1 MTDTS
6 LITFKAISN
15 FTNCLEEVFGTDHR
29 FLKLYA
35 HLINKTQIAHEKP
48 ILKHI
53 EAFRLFCVS
62 NRDAIEQK
70 NHKIFKMNN
79 ITYSDRVYIDM
90 NIIFTSADHE
100 TATIIWKHLLTISAL
115 VDPTGKAKQLL
126 KESTKVGKDGNNG
139 SEANF
144 LTDIIEKVE
153 QNVDPNANP
162 MEAVTSIMQSGVFQE
177 LVTGMGEG
185 LQNGD
190 LDLSKLMGTVQNM
203 VGSLNQDANSKNGSD
218 EAMNMMNT
226 MMSNMQAG
234 QNAPD
239 NNGEQQPMPDIGNIM
254 NMVGP
259 MLGAL
264 NNVNG
269 GMPGGMPGGA
279 QVHNAIE
286 SKIDAQVAEAKKSGK
301 LD

>member
-1 MTDTS
+1 MTLSDS
-6 LITFKAISN
+6 NLLIFKAISN
-15 FTNCLEEVFGTDHR
+15 FTTCLSDVFGHEHR
-29 FLKLYA
+29 SLKLYA

-62 NRDAIEQK
+62 NREAIEEK
-70 NHKIFKMNN
+70 NHKNFKMNN

-90 NIIFTSADHE
+90 TLIFDSADKETSA
-100 TATIIWKHLLTISAL
+100 IIWKHLLTISAL

-126 KESTKVGKDGNNG
+126 KESTKSGNNG
-139 SEANF
+139 TEANF

-162 MEAVTSIMQSGVFQE
+162 MEAVSSIMQSGVFQD
-177 LVTGMGEG
+177 LVSGMGEG

-190 LDLSKLMGTVQNM
+190 LDLSKLMGTVQSM
-203 VGSLNQDANSKNGSD
+203 VGNLNQDPNSENGSD
-218 EAMNMMNT
+218 DAMNMMNT
-226 MMSNMQAG
+226 MMANIQAG

-239 NNGEQQPMPDIGNIM
+239 NNGEKQPMPDIGKLM

-264 NNVNG
+264 NN
-269 GMPGGMPGGA
+269 GMPGGMPGGT
-279 QVHNAIE
+279 QAIE
-286 SKIDAQVAEAKKSGK
+286 SKIDAQVAAAKKSGD
-301 LD
+301 LE

>member
-15 FTNCLEEVFGTDHR
+15 FTNCLEEVFGEEHR

-70 NHKIFKMNN
+70 NYKKFEMNN

-90 NIIFTSADHE
+90 KIIFASADQE
-100 TATIIWKHLLTISAL
+100 TASIIWKHLLTISAL

-126 KESTKVGKDGNNG
+126 KESTKTGKNG

-162 MEAVTSIMQSGVFQE
+162 MEAVTSIMQSGIFQE

-190 LDLSKLMGTVQNM
+190 LDLSKLMGTVQNI
-203 VGSLNQDANSKNGSD
+203 VGNLNEDPNSNNGTND
-218 EAMNMMNT
+218 AMNMMNT
-226 MMSNMQAG
+226 MMANMQAG

-239 NNGEQQPMPDIGNIM
+239 NNGQKQPMPDISNIM

-264 NNVNG
+264 NNASG
-269 GMPGGMPGGA
+269 GMPSSSSST
-279 QVHNAIE
+279 NAIE
-286 SKIDAQVAEAKKSGK
+286 AKIDAQLADAKKSGN
-301 LD
+301 LE

>member
-15 FTNCLEEVFGTDHR
+15 FTNCLEEVFGEEHR

-53 EAFRLFCVS
+53 EAFRLFCMS

-70 NHKIFKMNN
+70 NYKKFEMNN

-90 NIIFTSADHE
+90 KIIFTSADKE
-100 TATIIWKHLLTISAL
+100 TASIIWKHLLTISAL

-126 KESTKVGKDGNNG
+126 KESTKTGKNG
-139 SEANF
+139 YEANF

-203 VGSLNQDANSKNGSD
+203 VGNLNEDPNSNNGTND
-218 EAMNMMNT
+218 AMNMMNT
-226 MMSNMQAG
+226 MMANMQAG

-239 NNGEQQPMPDIGNIM
+239 NNGQKQPMPDISNIM

-264 NNVNG
+264 NNASG
-269 GMPGGMPGGA
+269 GMPSSSSSA
-279 QVHNAIE
+279 NAIE
-286 SKIDAQVAEAKKSGK
+286 AKIDAQLADAKKSGN
-301 LD
+301 LE

>member
-15 FTNCLEEVFGTDHR
+15 FTNCLEEVFGEEHR

-70 NHKIFKMNN
+70 NYKKIEMNN

-90 NIIFTSADHE
+90 KIIFTSADQE
-100 TATIIWKHLLTISAL
+100 TSSIIWKHLLTISAL

-126 KESTKVGKDGNNG
+126 KESTKTGKNG

-203 VGSLNQDANSKNGSD
+203 VGNLNEDPNSNNGTND
-218 EAMNMMNT
+218 AMNMMNT
-226 MMSNMQAG
+226 MMANMQAG

-239 NNGEQQPMPDIGNIM
+239 NNGQKQPMPDISNIM

-264 NNVNG
+264 NNASG
-269 GMPGGMPGGA
+269 GIPSSSSA
-279 QVHNAIE
+279 ANAIE
-286 SKIDAQVAEAKKSGK
+286 AKIDAQLADAKKSGN
-301 LD
+301 LE

>member
-15 FTNCLEEVFGTDHR
+15 FTNCLEEVFGEEHR

-53 EAFRLFCVS
+53 EAFRLFCMS

-70 NHKIFKMNN
+70 NYKKFEMNN

-90 NIIFTSADHE
+90 KIIFTSADKE
-100 TATIIWKHLLTISAL
+100 TASIIWKHLLTISAL

-126 KESTKVGKDGNNG
+126 KESTKTGKNG

-190 LDLSKLMGTVQNM
+190 LDLSKLMGAVQNM
-203 VGSLNQDANSKNGSD
+203 VGNLNEDPNSNNGTND
-218 EAMNMMNT
+218 AMNMMNT
-226 MMSNMQAG
+226 MMANMQAG

-239 NNGEQQPMPDIGNIM
+239 NNGQKQPMPDISNII

-264 NNVNG
+264 NNASG
-269 GMPGGMPGGA
+269 GMPSSSSSA
-279 QVHNAIE
+279 NAIE
-286 SKIDAQVAEAKKSGK
+286 AKIDAQLADAKKSGN
-301 LD
+301 LE

>member
-15 FTNCLEEVFGTDHR
+15 FTNCLEEVFGEEHR

-70 NHKIFKMNN
+70 NYKNFEMNN

-90 NIIFTSADHE
+90 KIIFASADQE
-100 TATIIWKHLLTISAL
+100 TASIIWKHLLTISAL

-126 KESTKVGKDGNNG
+126 KESTKTGKNG

-203 VGSLNQDANSKNGSD
+203 VGNLNEDPNSNNGTND
-218 EAMNMMNT
+218 AMNMMNT
-226 MMSNMQAG
+226 MMANMQAG

-239 NNGEQQPMPDIGNIM
+239 NNGQKQPMPDISNIM

-264 NNVNG
+264 NNASG
-269 GMPGGMPGGA
+269 GMSSSSSSA
-279 QVHNAIE
+279 NAIE
-286 SKIDAQVAEAKKSGK
+286 AKIDAQLADAKKSGN
-301 LD
+301 LE

>member
-15 FTNCLEEVFGTDHR
+15 FTNCLEEVFGEEHR

-70 NHKIFKMNN
+70 NYKKFEMNN

-90 NIIFTSADHE
+90 NIIFISADKE
-100 TATIIWKHLLTISAL
+100 TASIIWKHLLTISAL

-126 KESTKVGKDGNNG
+126 KESTKTGKNG

-153 QNVDPNANP
+153 QNVDPDANP

-203 VGSLNQDANSKNGSD
+203 VGNLNEDPNSNNGTD
-218 EAMNMMNT
+218 DAMNMMNT
-226 MMSNMQAG
+226 MMANMQAG

-239 NNGEQQPMPDIGNIM
+239 NDGQNQPIPDISNIM

-264 NNVNG
+264 NNASG
-269 GMPGGMPGGA
+269 GIPNNSSSA
-279 QVHNAIE
+279 NTIE
-286 SKIDAQVAEAKKSGK
+286 AKIDAQLAIAKESGN
-301 LD
+301 LE

>member
-15 FTNCLEEVFGTDHR
+15 FTNCLEEVFGEEHR

-70 NHKIFKMNN
+70 NYKKFEMNN
-79 ITYSDRVYIDM
+79 ITYSERVYIDM
-90 NIIFTSADHE
+90 KIIFTSADQE
-100 TATIIWKHLLTISAL
+100 TSSIIWKHLLTISAL

-126 KESTKVGKDGNNG
+126 KESTKTGKNG

-203 VGSLNQDANSKNGSD
+203 VGNLNEDPNSNNGTND
-218 EAMNMMNT
+218 AMNMMNT
-226 MMSNMQAG
+226 MMANMQAG

-239 NNGEQQPMPDIGNIM
+239 NNGQKQPMPDISNIM

-264 NNVNG
+264 NNTS
-269 GMPGGMPGGA
+269 GMSSSSSSA
-279 QVHNAIE
+279 NAIE
-286 SKIDAQVAEAKKSGK
+286 AKIDAELADAKKSGN
-301 LD
+301 LE

>member
-15 FTNCLEEVFGTDHR
+15 FTNCLEEVFGSDHR
-29 FLKLYA
+29 FLKLYT

-53 EAFRLFCVS
+53 EAFRIFCTT
-62 NRDAIEQK
+62 NRDAIESK
-70 NHKIFKMNN
+70 EYKKFEMKSI
-79 ITYSDRVYIDM
+79 IYSDRVYIDM
-90 NIIFTSADHE
+90 NIIFSDSDRETSA
-100 TATIIWKHLLTISAL
+100 IIWKHLLTISAL
-115 VDPTGKAKQLL
+115 VDPTGKAKQIL
-126 KESTKVGKDGNNG
+126 KESSKSGKNG
-139 SEANF
+139 LEANF
-144 LTDIIEKVE
+144 LTNIIEKVE
-153 QNVDPNANP
+153 ENVDPNANP

-190 LDLSKLMGTVQNM
+190 LDLSKLMGTVQTM
-203 VGSLNQDANSKNGSD
+203 VGGLNQDSDGTNNGSED
-218 EAMNMMNT
+218 VMSMMNT
-226 MMSNMQAG
+226 MMSNIQSG

-239 NNGEQQPMPDIGNIM
+239 NNGEQQPMPDIANIM

-264 NNVNG
+264 NVNG
-269 GMPGGMPGGA
+269 GDMPGGA
-279 QVHNAIE
+279 APSNSIKA
-286 SKIDAQVAEAKKSGK
+286 KIDAQVAAAKNSGE
-301 LD
+301 L

>member
-1 MTDTS
+1 MSDTS

-15 FTNCLEEVFGTDHR
+15 FTNCLEEVFGSDHR

-53 EAFRLFCVS
+53 EAFRTFCVT
-62 NRDAIEQK
+62 NRDAIESK
-70 NHKIFKMNN
+70 DYKKFEMKS

-90 NIIFTSADHE
+90 NIIFSDADRETSA
-100 TATIIWKHLLTISAL
+100 IIWKHLLTISAL

-126 KESTKVGKDGNNG
+126 KESSKSGKNG
-139 SEANF
+139 LEANF
-144 LTDIIEKVE
+144 LTNIIEKVE
-153 QNVDPNANP
+153 ENVDPNANP

-190 LDLSKLMGTVQNM
+190 LDLSKLMGTVQTM
-203 VGSLNQDANSKNGSD
+203 VGGLNQDADGSNKGSED
-218 EAMNMMNT
+218 AMNMMNT

-239 NNGEQQPMPDIGNIM
+239 NNGEQQPMPDIANIM

-264 NNVNG
+264 NANGG

-279 QVHNAIE
+279 APANSIE
-286 SKIDAQVAEAKKSGK
+286 AKIDAQVAAAKKSGE

>member
-15 FTNCLEEVFGTDHR
+15 FANCLEEVFGTEHR

-35 HLINKTQIAHEKP
+35 HLINKTQIGHEKP

-53 EAFRLFCVS
+53 EAFRLFCTS
-62 NRDAIEQK
+62 NRDAFETK
-70 NHKIFKMNN
+70 DYKKFVTKS
-79 ITYSDRVYIDM
+79 ITYSERVYIDM
-90 NIIFTSADHE
+90 ELILSKADRD
-100 TATIIWKHLLTISAL
+100 TTNVIWNHLLTISAL

-126 KESTKVGKDGNNG
+126 RESKDKNNG
-139 SEANF
+139 IEANF
-144 LTDIIEKVE
+144 LTNIIEKVE

-177 LVTGMGEG
+177 LVTGMGQG

-203 VGSLNQDANSKNGSD
+203 VGGMSGSGD
-218 EAMNMMNT
+218 GDGNNNPMAMMNT
-226 MMSNMQAG
+226 MMANMNTSESESNS
-234 QNAPD
+234 N
-239 NNGEQQPMPDIGNIM
+239 QQMPDLSNIM

-264 NNVNG
+264 NG
-269 GMPGGMPGGA
+269 GINTTPPSL
-279 QVHNAIE
+279 NE
-286 SKIDAQVAEAKKSGK
+286 PKKE
-301 LD
+301 

>member
-1 MTDTS
+1 MSDTS

-15 FTNCLEEVFGTDHR
+15 FTNCLEEVFGLDHR

-53 EAFRLFCVS
+53 EAFRTFCVS
-62 NRDAIEQK
+62 NRDAIESK
-70 NHKIFKMNN
+70 EYKKFEMKS

-90 NIIFTSADHE
+90 DIIFSGADRETSV
-100 TATIIWKHLLTISAL
+100 IIWKHLLTISAL

-126 KESTKVGKDGNNG
+126 KESSKSSKNG
-139 SEANF
+139 LEANF
-144 LTDIIEKVE
+144 LSNIIEKVE
-153 QNVDPNANP
+153 ENVDPNANP

-190 LDLSKLMGTVQNM
+190 LDLSKLMGTVQTM
-203 VGSLNQDANSKNGSD
+203 VGGLSQDSDGSNKGSED
-218 EAMNMMNT
+218 VMNMMNT

-234 QNAPD
+234 QNSPD
-239 NNGEQQPMPDIGNIM
+239 NNGEQQPMPDIANIM

-264 NNVNG
+264 NTNGG

-279 QVHNAIE
+279 TPANSIE
-286 SKIDAQVAEAKKSGK
+286 AKIDAQVAAAKKSGE

>member
-15 FTNCLEEVFGTDHR
+15 FTNCLEEVFGTEHR

-62 NRDAIEQK
+62 NREAIEEK
-70 NHKIFKMNN
+70 NHKNFKMNN

-90 NIIFTSADHE
+90 TLIFDSADKETSA
-100 TATIIWKHLLTISAL
+100 IIWKHLLTISAL

-126 KESTKVGKDGNNG
+126 KESTKSGNNG
-139 SEANF
+139 TEANF

-162 MEAVTSIMQSGVFQE
+162 MEAVSSIMQSGVFQD
-177 LVTGMGEG
+177 LVSGMGEG

-190 LDLSKLMGTVQNM
+190 LDLSKLMGTVQSM
-203 VGSLNQDANSKNGSD
+203 VGNLNQDPNSENGSD
-218 EAMNMMNT
+218 DAMNMMNT
-226 MMSNMQAG
+226 MMANIQAG

-239 NNGEQQPMPDIGNIM
+239 NNGEKQPMPDIGKLM

-264 NNVNG
+264 NN
-269 GMPGGMPGGA
+269 GMPGGMPGGT
-279 QVHNAIE
+279 QAIE
-286 SKIDAQVAEAKKSGK
+286 SKIDAQVAAAKKSGD
-301 LD
+301 LE

>member
-15 FTNCLEEVFGTDHR
+15 FTNCLEEVFGEEHR

-70 NHKIFKMNN
+70 NYKKFEMNN
-79 ITYSDRVYIDM
+79 ITYSERVYIDM
-90 NIIFTSADHE
+90 KIIFTSADQE
-100 TATIIWKHLLTISAL
+100 TSSIIWKHLLTISAL

-126 KESTKVGKDGNNG
+126 KESTKTGKNG

-203 VGSLNQDANSKNGSD
+203 VGNLNEDPNSNNGTND
-218 EAMNMMNT
+218 AMNMMNT
-226 MMSNMQAG
+226 MMANMQAG

-239 NNGEQQPMPDIGNIM
+239 NNGQKQPMPDISNIM

-264 NNVNG
+264 NNTS
-269 GMPGGMPGGA
+269 GMSSSSSSA
-279 QVHNAIE
+279 NAIE
-286 SKIDAQVAEAKKSGK
+286 AKIDAQLADAKKSGN
-301 LD
+301 LE